1 MTESMDSGPAL
12 QVQRILRCAIAHRG
26 MTSNGYFQSTIR
38 LVSPSNS
45 MLQNA
50 PPW

>member
-1 MTESMDSGPAL
+1 MTCHSGPAL
-12 QVQRILRCAIAHRG
+12 QGRRILRCAIAHRG
-26 MTSNGYFQSTIR
+26 MMVNYYFQSAIR
-38 LVSPSNS
+38 RVSPSNS

>member
-1 MTESMDSGPAL
+1 MTG
-12 QVQRILRCAIAHRG
+12 VQLARRVNAI
-26 MTSNGYFQSTIR
+26 SYFQSMI
-38 LVSPSNS
+38 LLASPSNS